1 MSGLLFCPEAPIEP
15 TTFDLIVIGT
25 GIPGSVIAAAASA
38 VGKTVLHLDPNP
50 FYGSHFASLPP
61 NDLTSFLNSHSTDHI
76 TAATTINTT
85 TSIDPSVNHDYI
97 AIDLKPRLLY
107 SNIETAAYAPE
118 ILEKHCPKE
127 FTIDLGG
134 PRLLFPA
141 DKATELLMKSG
152 LNLYVECGFLVF
164 NSVGAIFVCD
174 ESGQLRNIPHSRI
187 ELFKDRSLS
196 LKEKTMLTRF
206 FKFLEH
212 YLEASRGIGGDQ
224 EGSHNSESSKI
235 SEEELETPFVD
246 FINRMQLPPKI
257 KLIIH
262 CIAMVDQDDLE
273 VCKSKLKTRDGL
285 ERLALY
291 HSSRSTNAHG
301 PWIYPK
307 YGHGDLSAAFARR
320 AAVKGCIDALERPV
334 IAVLMDKDSGQY
346 KGVRLASG
354 QDLFSHQLVLDP
366 TFTVTLAPT
375 SSPPNLLRADLQV
388 LSLKDYKGKVARG
401 ICITASSLKPDISNC
416 VLVCPPRSLCP
427 DQDTSIRI
435 IQICGGLETGV
446 CPKGMFLLYF
456 SALCDNAEQGK
467 RLLHAVQNALLTLP
481 MSGNP
486 ERASTVQSEKAEVK
500 PTLLWSTLYIQEL
513 TMDQHDYL
521 ISTPMPDGNLCY
533 NDLLDATVLL
543 FQKLY
548 PNEEFF
554 PETPSLENLEDD
566 IPINLED

>member
-1 MSGLLFCPEAPIEP
+1 MSGFFCPGGPIKP

-76 TAATTINTT
+76 TTATINTT
-85 TSIDPSVNHDYI
+85 SIDSSLDHDYI

-118 ILEKHCPKE
+118 ILAKHCPRE

-141 DKATELLMKSG
+141 DKATDLLMKSG
-152 LNLYVECGFLVF
+152 LNLYVECGFLEF
-164 NSVGAIFVCD
+164 KNISEIFVCD

-187 ELFKDRSLS
+187 EMFKDRSLS
-196 LKEKTMLTRF
+196 LKEKSMLARF
-206 FKFLEH
+206 FKFLEQ

-235 SEEELETPFVD
+235 SEEDLESPFID

-262 CIAMVDQDDLE
+262 CIAMVDCGQDDLE

-291 HSSRSTNAHG
+291 HSSRSSNAHG
-301 PWIYPK
+301 AWIYPEH
-307 YGHGDLSAAFARR
+307 GHGDLSAAFARR
-320 AAVKGCIDALERPV
+320 AAVKGCITALHTPV
-334 IAVLMDKDSGQY
+334 NAVLMDKDSGQY

-354 QDLFSHQLVLDP
+354 QALFSHHLVLDP

-375 SSPPNLLRADLQV
+375 SSPPNLLREGLQV
-388 LSLKDYKGKVARG
+388 LSLKDDKGKVARG
-401 ICITASSLKPDISNC
+401 ICITASSLKPDVSNC

-427 DQDTSIRI
+427 EQDTSIWI
-435 IQICGGLETGV
+435 IQICGSLETGV

-456 SALCDNAEQGK
+456 SALCDDAEQGK
-467 RLLHAVQNALLTLP
+467 RLLQAVKNALLTLP

-486 ERASTVQSEKAEVK
+486 ERASTVQSEKAEAK

-513 TMDQHDYL
+513 TIDQHEYL
-521 ISTPMPDGNLCY
+521 ISTPMPDGNLWY

-554 PETPSLENLEDD
+554 PETPGNLEDD
-566 IPINLED
+566 ILINLED